1 MSQASIKKSG
11 RNLHLTLT
19 GETYD
24 EMRTDTVQVGQQQTA
39 LSAASVPCFAV
50 IVQADP
56 GNGQNVVVG
65 NQFNNGPVI
74 VMEAGDTFTLP
85 INDVSKV
92 YARSVAGTQTV
103 NWLAFV

>member
-11 RNLHLTLT
+11 RNLHLALT

-24 EMRTDTVQVGQQQTA
+24 EMRTGTRTVGLQQTA
-39 LSAASVPCFAV
+39 LSTSVPCFVV

-56 GNGQNVVVG
+56 GNNQNVVVG
-65 NQFNNGPVI
+65 NRNGNGPVI
-74 VMEAGDTFTLP
+74 VMEPGDTFTLP
-85 INDVSKV
+85 VNDVSKV
-92 YARSVAGTQTV
+92 YARAVAGAQTV